1 MSRDLDPRLVFA
13 KTEAGAAEV
22 AARALKL
29 TPSERRILILLD
41 GRRRLADLPSFA
53 RPGELDP
60 IVDRLEAA
68 GLIALAGIADEPA
81 ASDAE
86 ARRQRERAVQSR
98 IQAVLDGAFEREIG
112 AAGLIFEARLR
123 DCHNLEVMRRVL
135 RDAIDQV
142 ERMRG
147 REAAERILERVRPVY
162 AELAAP

>member
-1 MSRDLDPRLVFA
+1 MARDFDPRLVFT
-13 KTEAGAAEV
+13 KTDAGATEV
-22 AARALKL
+22 AARTLKL
-29 TPSERRILILLD
+29 TTSERRILILLD

-53 RPGELDP
+53 RPGELEP

-68 GLIALAGIADEPA
+68 GLIALAGIADDPA

-98 IQAVLDGAFEREIG
+98 IQAALDGAFEREIG

-123 DCHNLEVMRRVL
+123 DCLNLEVTRRVL
-135 RDAIDQV
+135 REAIDQV

-147 REAAERILERVRPVY
+147 REAAERILARVRPVY